1 MNHKEEEL
9 KLLKDEIIQMWRLV
23 ISQLEK
29 ARTAFFN
36 NDVELALKIAQTEK
50 SVNSLELKVER
61 NCENYIALYNPVAID
76 LRLVLSIMKIS
87 ISLERIGDYAE
98 GIALHIL
105 DRDCNNIDME
115 LIEELEIEKMFGV
128 LLNMITNALVIFD
141 LEETKSSRKIL
152 KKDKEVNRIYKKAF
166 ERLESHVIKNPKDAL
181 CGLKLILLI
190 RKLERFGDH
199 SGNIVEEIVFFLDA
213 KVLKHKGKIE

>member
-9 KLLKDEIIQMWRLV
+9 KLLKDEIIQMWKLV

-29 ARTAFFN
+29 TKIAFLT
-36 NDVELALKIAQTEK
+36 NDVELALEIAQTEK
-50 SVNSLELKVER
+50 RVNSMELKVER

-98 GIALHIL
+98 GIAHHII
-105 DRDCNNIDME
+105 DRDCNNIDNE

-152 KKDKEVNRIYKKAF
+152 KKDKEVNRIYKMAF
-166 ERLESHVIKNPKDAL
+166 ERLESYVLKNPKDAL

-213 KVLKHKGKIE
+213 KVLKHKDKLE

>member
-9 KLLKDEIIQMWRLV
+9 KLLKDEIIQMWKLV

-29 ARTAFFN
+29 AKIAFLT
-36 NDVELALKIAQTEK
+36 NDVELALEIAQTEK
-50 SVNSLELKVER
+50 KVNSMELKVER

-98 GIALHIL
+98 GIAHHII
-105 DRDCNNIDME
+105 DRDCNNIESE

-141 LEETKSSRKIL
+141 LEETKTSRKIL
-152 KKDKEVNRIYKKAF
+152 KKDKEVNRIYKIDRKST
-166 ERLESHVIKNPKDAL
+166 RLNSSHVAISYAVFCLKKKNK
-181 CGLKLILLI
+181 
-190 RKLERFGDH
+190 
-199 SGNIVEEIVFFLDA
+199 
-213 KVLKHKGKIE
+213 

>member
-1 MNHKEEEL
+1 M
-9 KLLKDEIIQMWRLV
+9 
-23 ISQLEK
+23 
-29 ARTAFFN
+29 
-36 NDVELALKIAQTEK
+36 
-50 SVNSLELKVER
+50 ELKVER

-98 GIALHIL
+98 GIAHHII
-105 DRDCNNIDME
+105 DRDCNNIDNE

-152 KKDKEVNRIYKKAF
+152 KKDKEVNRIYKMAF
-166 ERLESHVIKNPKDAL
+166 ERLESYVLKNPKDAL

-213 KVLKHKGKIE
+213 KVLKHKGKLE

>member
-152 KKDKEVNRIYKKAF
+152 KKDKEVNRIYKMAF